1 MDEIRRRRVE
11 EQIRDEIAALIIG
24 GGVKDPRVGPFV
36 SVTRVEA
43 ARDLSTAR
51 VFVSSFASAVPA
63 QAAEAAE
70 SADQTAAPNAGAA
83 PARSGPSKPVG
94 APKATTPAATD
105 GFHPEDHDVDPA
117 LSRAVEGLQNAAGY
131 IQAQVAKRIKLRLT
145 PRLHFIPDRGIK
157 DGFELNE
164 RIKGLFS

>member
-24 GGVKDPRVGPFV
+24 GDVKDPRVGPFV

-63 QAAEAAE
+63 V
-70 SADQTAAPNAGAA
+70 SPVGNTAAGPAGGTSA
-83 PARSGPSKPVG
+83 PAGPSVLTPT
-94 APKATTPAATD
+94 AEHPKV
-105 GFHPEDHDVDPA
+105 HELDPA
-117 LSRAVEGLQNAAGY
+117 LDRAVEGLQSAAGY
-131 IQAQVAKRIKLRLT
+131 IQAQVARRIKLRLT

-164 RIKGLFS
+164 RIKGLFP